1 MKTKTKKKKKNPAMT
16 IRIEANDAAMVDLQ
30 HFVQHS
36 TDTLAYDAM
45 CSMTTPWSIKIIKK
59 EN

>member
-1 MKTKTKKKKKNPAMT
+1 MT

-30 HFVQHS
+30 HFVQHL